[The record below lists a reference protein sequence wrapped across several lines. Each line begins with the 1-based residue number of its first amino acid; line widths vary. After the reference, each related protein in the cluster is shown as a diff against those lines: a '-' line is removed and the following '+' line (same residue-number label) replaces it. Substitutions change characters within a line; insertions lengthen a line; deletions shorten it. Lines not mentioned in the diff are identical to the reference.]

1 MIKFFKNPGNVI
13 ISGFVF
19 FALAMLF
26 LVWKSMQVKFDMAV
40 EGDYYQ
46 KEQSY
51 NHQLEAQKNGEDLGV
66 AFNFKT
72 DGNKLTLHIPENLS
86 NSLENGTVEFYCLS
100 DSKND
105 TKQLIQKQ
113 PSGTF
118 IFDRSTVAPGK
129 NYIVK
134 VLFSISGKDYYKEFK
149 ML

>member
-100 DSKND
+100 DQ
-105 TKQLIQKQ
+105 QLLPEKI
-113 PSGTF
+113 
-118 IFDRSTVAPGK
+118 I
-129 NYIVK
+129 
-134 VLFSISGKDYYKEFK
+134 
-149 ML
+149 